1 MADEQEGV
9 FSTDELKSAVDT
21 FSAGDWIKLGKAAD
35 ALCWGLATEGKD
47 LLQEALTRALAGKRR
62 CPRSVPVMV
71 FLINAMR
78 SHQDA
83 ILRARGRDVLAQA
96 ITVDPDDE
104 AHASLL
110 DQQQDKATP
119 DEILLANQTVAAI
132 DEMFSDHEMAQMVMM
147 GQADGLTP
155 HEIQTITGL
164 GPVQYASVLRL
175 IRRRLD
181 KLNIGENK

>member
-1 MADEQEGV
+1 MTDEQEGV
-9 FSTDELKSAVDT
+9 LSTDELKRALDA

-62 CPRSVPVMV
+62 CPRNVPVMV

-83 ILRARGRDVLAQA
+83 ILRARGSDVLAQA
-96 ITVDPDDE
+96 VVVDPDDE
-104 AHASLL
+104 TQALL
-110 DQQQDKATP
+110 LVQQQDKETP
-119 DEILLANQTVAAI
+119 DEILLANQTLSAI
-132 DEMFSDHEMAQMVMM
+132 DEVFGDHEMAQMVLM

-155 HEIQTITGL
+155 REIQTITGL
-164 GPVQYASVLRL
+164 GPVEYASVRRL

-181 KLNIGENK
+181 KLNLGENV

>member
-1 MADEQEGV
+1 MAEQESV
-9 FSTDELKSAVDT
+9 FSIDELKSAFDA
-21 FSAGDWIKLGKAAD
+21 FSDGDRIKLGKAAN

-47 LLQEALTRALAGKRR
+47 LLQEAFARSLAGKRR
-62 CPRSVPVMV
+62 CPRNVPVLV

-83 ILRARGRDVLAQA
+83 MLRARGRDVLAQA
-96 ITVDPDDE
+96 VTVDPDDE
-104 AHASLL
+104 THASLL
-110 DQQQDKATP
+110 DQQQDKTTP
-119 DEILLANQTVAAI
+119 DEILLANQTAAAL
-132 DEMFSDHEMAQMVMM
+132 DELFSDHEMAQMVMM

-155 HEIQTITGL
+155 HDIQTITGL

-181 KLNIGENK
+181 KLNIGGNT

>member
-1 MADEQEGV
+1 MAEQEGV
-9 FSTDELKSAVDT
+9 FSTDELKSALDA

-47 LLQEALTRALAGKRR
+47 LLQEALARALAGKRR

-83 ILRARGRDVLAQA
+83 LLRARGRDVLAQA
-96 ITVDPDDE
+96 VTVDPDDE
-104 AHASLL
+104 AHAPLL
-110 DQQQDKATP
+110 SQQQDKATP
-119 DEILLANQTVAAI
+119 DEILLANQSLATI
-132 DEMFSDHEMAQMVMM
+132 DEVFRDHEMAQMVLM

-181 KLNIGENK
+181 KLNLGENT